1 MPAPFRCGDLRFL
14 WTEMPFS
21 NIVRALVRTA
31 AVAHSD
37 GGTLEQGVDQTRP
50 FHYRR
55 LDMCNILRTSIA
67 ALAAL
72 IAVSSVT
79 ASAEARLFSR
89 RNADEQVT
97 PPSLPSPSDGPML
110 TLSPADPNAYG
121 VYTPGPVIYAGPV
134 APAYPTPCVSY
145 RYAGLRSVK
154 CCLPPMKTCLTVMDP
169 CTCCP
174 VSIPVCLPGCCCGE
188 PCVSK
193 RNGLFAK
200 GIVTYDWACGVS
212 VTVRFQ
218 RAGDVL
224 VTYRGV

>member
-1 MPAPFRCGDLRFL
+1 
-14 WTEMPFS
+14 
-21 NIVRALVRTA
+21 
-31 AVAHSD
+31 
-37 GGTLEQGVDQTRP
+37 
-50 FHYRR
+50 
-55 LDMCNILRTSIA
+55 MCNILRTSIA

-89 RNADEQVT
+89 RNADEQVA
-97 PPSLPSPSDGPML
+97 PPTLPAPTGAATL

-121 VYTPGPVIYAGPV
+121 VYTPDPVIYAGPV
-134 APAYPTPCVSY
+134 VPNYTLAPAYPTPCVSY

-154 CCLPPMKTCLTVMDP
+154 CCLPPVKTCLTVMDP

-193 RNGLFAK
+193 RNGLFAR

-218 RAGDVL
+218 RAGDVQ